1 MEARVN
7 WRTKGWVAREER
19 AGGGSSIRVGIAAEK
34 GENHSTMLNIF
45 QSNKGKMD
53 EAKKKGAGAGNA
65 R

>member
-1 MEARVN
+1 MGCERG
-7 WRTKGWVAREER
+7 KGGRWEFYK
-19 AGGGSSIRVGIAAEK
+19 GGYSGRK
-34 GENHSTMLNIF
+34 RENHSSMLNIL